1 MRGRQTNAAPQ
12 GASSR
17 WRMTVYEKQEKG
29 HDMRTVILIAFAL
42 AAAAG
47 CDSSENKATGAEHP
61 SMDSKPG
68 SKPGSVDADNTKK
81 NERDRAEAALT
92 PGDQGESE
100 GDRTIT
106 QSIRQAVVKNDALSF
121 TAKNIKIITVDGVVT
136 LRGPVKSDKEKT
148 DIGALAQQ
156 VNGIKRVDNQ
166 LEVAT
171 N

>member
-1 MRGRQTNAAPQ
+1 M
-12 GASSR
+12 
-17 WRMTVYEKQEKG
+17 K
-29 HDMRTVILIAFAL
+29 TVILIAFAL

-47 CDSSENKATGAEHP
+47 CDRAEGKATGAEHP

-68 SKPGSVDADNTKK
+68 SVDAENTKK

-92 PGDQGESE
+92 PGDQGESDA
-100 GDRTIT
+100 DRSIT
-106 QSIRQAVVKNDALSF
+106 QSIRQAVVKDDALSF